1 MGRLNYDQAPA
12 LGVPTAANGD
22 VSNQAASTAFVQN
35 LIPPGVVFP
44 YAGPI
49 PPTGWLLADG
59 SAISRTVYA
68 RLFTAI
74 GTTYGVGDGSTTFN
88 LPDLR
93 GEFLRGLD
101 NGRGVDA
108 GRALGSRQD
117 GSVVGMG
124 DPTLTA
130 TNVIGLYNTVDDDAG
145 AFRARLNGEQPA
157 SGLSGVGVASGSAAT
172 SGAAYTA
179 ISMATRPRNV
189 ALNYII
195 KAQ

>member
-1 MGRLNYDQAPA
+1 MGRLNYAQAPS
-12 LGVPTAANGD
+12 LGVPTVASGD

-35 LIPPGVVFP
+35 LVPPGVIFP

-59 SAISRTVYA
+59 SAVSRTVYA

-74 GTTYGVGDGSTTFN
+74 GTTYGAGDGSTTFN
-88 LPDLR
+88 LPELR

-108 GRALGSRQD
+108 GRVLGTAQTDLERSVSTSLWQD
-117 GSVVGMG
+117 
-124 DPTLTA
+124 T
-130 TNVIGLYNTVDDDAG
+130 TVNSG
-145 AFRARLNGEQPA
+145 ASSANPGNMFVSSQPMPR
-157 SGLSGVGVASGSAAT
+157 T
-172 SGAAYTA
+172 SGTE
-179 ISMATRPRNV
+179 TRPINV
-189 ALNYII
+189 AMNYII

>member
-12 LGVPTAANGD
+12 LGVPTAANDD

-35 LIPPGVVFP
+35 LVPPGVVFP

-59 SAISRTVYA
+59 SAVSRTVYA

-74 GTTYGVGDGSTTFN
+74 GTTYGAGDGSTTFN
-88 LPDLR
+88 LPELR

-108 GRALGSRQD
+108 GRTLGSAQAD
-117 GSVVGMG
+117 AMQGHGHDLYG
-124 DPTLTA
+124 ELNTA
-130 TNVIGLYNTVDDDAG
+130 
-145 AFRARLNGEQPA
+145 
-157 SGLSGVGVASGSAAT
+157 ASGSNKSTVGT
-172 SGAAYTA
+172 SGGSTQLASNSVRGPISDGVNGTPRIAAE
-179 ISMATRPRNV
+179 TRPANV
-189 ALNYII
+189 AMNYII